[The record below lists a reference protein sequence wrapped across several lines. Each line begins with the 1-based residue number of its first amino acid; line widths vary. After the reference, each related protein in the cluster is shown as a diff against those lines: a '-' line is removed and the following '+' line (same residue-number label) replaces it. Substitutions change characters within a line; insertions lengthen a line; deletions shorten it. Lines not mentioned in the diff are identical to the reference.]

1 MQNNSFRYD
10 INGLRAY
17 AVILVVLFHFGITG
31 FAAGFIGVDIFFV
44 ISGFLMTSIVIKNL
58 EKENFSLLNFYLARG
73 IRIVPALFVVSTILL
88 ILGWFLLLTV
98 DYKALAKH
106 TLSSINFFSNI
117 VYWRES
123 GYFDTDSH
131 NKALLHTWSLSVEWQ
146 FYLVFPIIVA
156 LLYKIKKSRNFLLT
170 FFILGIIIS
179 LILSIIITAKSAS
192 AGFFLLPTRA
202 WEMLAGGLIFFIPKE
217 KVPYKKPLEFIGF
230 FLIAISCYIF
240 STNTLWP
247 GYNAILPVLGAFLI
261 LLAHQQDSIFTK
273 GSVFQ
278 WLGNN
283 SYSIYLWHWPIVFFL
298 HYFYKNDDYI
308 FITVGII
315 LSIILGWLSYT
326 YIENPTRK
334 KLSKLSTVKAYFLW
348 FLSISILSLILTI
361 IFKFDGIK
369 NRFSNE
375 INNISNTINDFNPR
389 RDECLGKQD
398 DSQLKKCT
406 YGSGPLSLIVVGD
419 SHASAMLN
427 GVVNALPNN
436 TSLISFTISGC
447 PTVKNLKN
455 INMPEYSCG
464 ERVKDIINDIKT
476 SYSTDIPVLVI
487 NRANAIFQGEPE
499 NDKSNQP
506 IRYINTPSLVFDE
519 KYYAQMRNAYVD
531 TLKDLSASH
540 KVYITR
546 PTPEAKKEIPNLAA
560 KIFKYHL
567 PTQDLTI
574 TWNEY
579 YERSKQAWKAQ
590 DMAAQSSKNIQI
602 IDLSKEFCDKEKCY
616 FTQNNLPLFHDDD
629 HMSWTASLKLTPIF
643 KKEIF
648 DKK

>member
-1 MQNNSFRYD
+1 MHNKNFRYD
-10 INGLRAY
+10 INGLRTY

-31 FAAGFIGVDIFFV
+31 FSAGFIGVDIFFV
-44 ISGFLMTSIVIKNL
+44 ISGFLMTSIVIKSL
-58 EKENFSLLNFYLARG
+58 EKGNFSLLNFYLARG
-73 IRIVPALFVVSTILL
+73 IRIVPALFVVSTIVL
-88 ILGWFLLLTV
+88 ILGWFFLLPT

-146 FYLVFPIIVA
+146 FYLVFPIIVT
-156 LLYKIKKSRNFLLT
+156 LLYKIKKSRNFLFT
-170 FFILGIIIS
+170 FFILGTIIS
-179 LILSIIITAKSAS
+179 FILSIIITTKNPS

-240 STNTLWP
+240 STDTLWP
-247 GYNAILPVLGAFLI
+247 SYNATLPVLGAFLI
-261 LLAHQQDSIFTK
+261 LLAHQQNSFFTK

-298 HYFYKNDDYI
+298 NYFYKNDDYI
-308 FITVGII
+308 FIISGII
-315 LSIILGWLSYT
+315 LSIVLGWLSYT

-334 KLSKLSTVKAYFLW
+334 KLSNLSTIKAYFLW
-348 FLSISILSLILTI
+348 FSSITILSLISII
-361 IFKFDGIK
+361 IFKFDGFK
-369 NRFSNE
+369 NRISNE
-375 INNISNTINDFNPR
+375 INNISNFINDINPR
-389 RDECLGKQD
+389 RDECLGTQD

-406 YGSGPLSLIVVGD
+406 YGDGPLSLIVVGD

-427 GVVNALPNN
+427 GVISALPNN

-447 PTVKNLKN
+447 PTVKNLKKT
-455 INMPEYSCG
+455 NMPEYSCG

-476 SYSTDIPVLVI
+476 NYSTDIPILVI

-519 KYYAQMRNAYVD
+519 EYYAQMRNAYVD
-531 TLKDLSASH
+531 TLKDLSTSH

-546 PTPEAKKEIPNLAA
+546 PTPEAKKEIPNLTA

-567 PTQDLTI
+567 PTKDLTI
-574 TWNEY
+574 TWDEY

-590 DMAAQSSKNIQI
+590 DLAAQSNKNIQI
-602 IDLSKEFCDKEKCY
+602 IDLSKEFCDKNKCY
-616 FTQNNLPLFHDDD
+616 FTQNNLPLFYDDD
-629 HMSWTASLKLTPIF
+629 HMSWTASLKLAPIF

-648 DKK
+648 DK

>member
-1 MQNNSFRYD
+1 MHNKNFRYD

-17 AVILVVLFHFGITG
+17 AVILVVLFHFGIIG

-44 ISGFLMTSIVIKNL
+44 ISGFLMTSIVIKSL
-58 EKENFSLLNFYLARG
+58 DKGNFSLLKFYLARG
-73 IRIVPALFVVSTILL
+73 IRIVPALFVVSTIVL
-88 ILGWFLLLTV
+88 ILGWFLVLPT

-170 FFILGIIIS
+170 FFILGTIIS
-179 LILSIIITAKSAS
+179 LILSIIITAKNPS

-240 STNTLWP
+240 STDTLWP
-247 GYNAILPVLGAFLI
+247 SYNAILPVLGAFLI
-261 LLAHQQDSIFTK
+261 LLAHQQNSIFTK

-308 FITVGII
+308 FITAGII

-334 KLSKLSTVKAYFLW
+334 KLSNLSIVKAYFLW
-348 FLSISILSLILTI
+348 FLSISILSLISI
-361 IFKFDGIK
+361 MIFKFDGVK

-375 INNISNTINDFNPR
+375 INNISNTINDINPR

-406 YGSGPLSLIVVGD
+406 YGDGPLSLIVVGD

-427 GVVNALPNN
+427 GVINALPNN
-436 TSLISFTISGC
+436 TSLISFTIGGC
-447 PTVKNLKN
+447 PTVKNLKKT
-455 INMPEYSCG
+455 NMPEYSCG

-476 SYSTDIPVLVI
+476 NYSTDIPILVI

-519 KYYAQMRNAYVD
+519 EYYAQMRNAYVD

-546 PTPEAKKEIPNLAA
+546 PTPEAKKEISNLAA

-590 DMAAQSSKNIQI
+590 DMAAQSTKNIQI
-602 IDLSKEFCDKEKCY
+602 IDLSREFCDNETCY
-616 FTQNNLPLFHDDD
+616 FTQNNLPLFYDDD
-629 HMSWTASLKLTPIF
+629 HMSWTASLKLAPIF

-648 DKK
+648 DK

>member
-1 MQNNSFRYD
+1 MHNKNFRYD

-17 AVILVVLFHFGITG
+17 AVILVVLFHFGIIG

-44 ISGFLMTSIVIKNL
+44 ISGFLMTSIVIKSL
-58 EKENFSLLNFYLARG
+58 DKGNFSLLKFYLARG
-73 IRIVPALFVVSTILL
+73 IRIVPALFVVSTIVL
-88 ILGWFLLLTV
+88 ILGWFLVLPT

-170 FFILGIIIS
+170 FFILGTIIS
-179 LILSIIITAKSAS
+179 LILSIIITAKNPS

-217 KVPYKKPLEFIGF
+217 KFPYKKPLEFIGF

-240 STNTLWP
+240 STDTLWP
-247 GYNAILPVLGAFLI
+247 SYNAILPVLGAFLI
-261 LLAHQQDSIFTK
+261 LLAHQQNSIFTK

-308 FITVGII
+308 FITAGII

-334 KLSKLSTVKAYFLW
+334 KLSNLSIVKAYFLW
-348 FLSISILSLILTI
+348 FLSISILSLISI
-361 IFKFDGIK
+361 MIFKFDGVK

-375 INNISNTINDFNPR
+375 INNISNTINDINPR

-406 YGSGPLSLIVVGD
+406 YGDGPLSLIVVGD

-427 GVVNALPNN
+427 GVINALPNN
-436 TSLISFTISGC
+436 TSLISFTIGGC
-447 PTVKNLKN
+447 PTVKNLKKT
-455 INMPEYSCG
+455 NMPEYSCG
-464 ERVKDIINDIKT
+464 ERVKDIIYDIKT
-476 SYSTDIPVLVI
+476 NYSTDIPILVI

-519 KYYAQMRNAYVD
+519 EYYAQMRNAYVD

-546 PTPEAKKEIPNLAA
+546 PTPEAKKEISNLAA

-590 DMAAQSSKNIQI
+590 DMAAQSTKNIQI
-602 IDLSKEFCDKEKCY
+602 IDLSREFCDNETCY
-616 FTQNNLPLFHDDD
+616 FTQNNLPLFYDDD
-629 HMSWTASLKLTPIF
+629 HMSWTASLKLAPIF

-648 DKK
+648 DK

>member
-1 MQNNSFRYD
+1 MHNKNFRYD

-17 AVILVVLFHFGITG
+17 AVILVVLFHFGIIG

-44 ISGFLMTSIVIKNL
+44 ISGFLMTSIVIKSL
-58 EKENFSLLNFYLARG
+58 DKGNFSLLKFYLARG
-73 IRIVPALFVVSTILL
+73 IRIVPALFVVSTIVL
-88 ILGWFLLLTV
+88 ILGWFLVLPT

-170 FFILGIIIS
+170 FFILGTIIS
-179 LILSIIITAKSAS
+179 LILSIIITAKNPS

-240 STNTLWP
+240 STDTLWP
-247 GYNAILPVLGAFLI
+247 SYNAILPVLGAFLI
-261 LLAHQQDSIFTK
+261 LLAHQQNSIFTK

-308 FITVGII
+308 FITAGII

-334 KLSKLSTVKAYFLW
+334 KLSNLSIVKAYFLW
-348 FLSISILSLILTI
+348 FLSISILSLISI
-361 IFKFDGIK
+361 MIFKFDGVK

-375 INNISNTINDFNPR
+375 INNISNTINDINPR
-389 RDECLGKQD
+389 RDECIGKQD

-406 YGSGPLSLIVVGD
+406 YGDGPLSLIVVGD

-427 GVVNALPNN
+427 GVINALPNN

-447 PTVKNLKN
+447 PTVKNLKKT
-455 INMPEYSCG
+455 NMPEYSCG

-476 SYSTDIPVLVI
+476 NYSTDIPILVI

-519 KYYAQMRNAYVD
+519 EYYAQMRNAYVD

-546 PTPEAKKEIPNLAA
+546 PTPEAKKEISNLAA

-590 DMAAQSSKNIQI
+590 DMAAQSTKNIQI
-602 IDLSKEFCDKEKCY
+602 IDLSREFCDNETCY
-616 FTQNNLPLFHDDD
+616 FTQNNLPLFYDDD
-629 HMSWTASLKLTPIF
+629 HMSWTASLKLAPIF

-648 DKK
+648 DK

>member
-1 MQNNSFRYD
+1 MHNKNFRYD

-17 AVILVVLFHFGITG
+17 AVILVVLFHFGIIG

-44 ISGFLMTSIVIKNL
+44 ISGFLMTSIVIKSL
-58 EKENFSLLNFYLARG
+58 DKGNFSLLKFYLARG
-73 IRIVPALFVVSTILL
+73 IRIVPALFVVSTIVL
-88 ILGWFLLLTV
+88 ILGWFLVLPT

-170 FFILGIIIS
+170 FFILGTIIS
-179 LILSIIITAKSAS
+179 LILSIIITAKSPS

-240 STNTLWP
+240 STDTLWP
-247 GYNAILPVLGAFLI
+247 SYNAILPVLGAFLI
-261 LLAHQQDSIFTK
+261 LLAHQQNSIFTK

-308 FITVGII
+308 FITAGII

-334 KLSKLSTVKAYFLW
+334 KLSNLSIVKAYFLW
-348 FLSISILSLILTI
+348 FLSISILSLISI
-361 IFKFDGIK
+361 MIFKFDGVK

-375 INNISNTINDFNPR
+375 INNISNTINDINPR

-406 YGSGPLSLIVVGD
+406 YGDGPLSLIVVGD

-427 GVVNALPNN
+427 GVINALPNN

-447 PTVKNLKN
+447 PTVKNLKKT
-455 INMPEYSCG
+455 NMPEYSCG

-476 SYSTDIPVLVI
+476 NYSTDIPILVI

-519 KYYAQMRNAYVD
+519 EYYAQMRNAYVD

-546 PTPEAKKEIPNLAA
+546 PTPEAKKEISNLAA

-590 DMAAQSSKNIQI
+590 DMAAQSTKNIQI
-602 IDLSKEFCDKEKCY
+602 IDLSREFCDNETCY
-616 FTQNNLPLFHDDD
+616 FTQNNLPLFYDDD
-629 HMSWTASLKLTPIF
+629 HMSWTASLKLAPIF

-648 DKK
+648 DK

>member
-1 MQNNSFRYD
+1 MHNKNFRYD

-44 ISGFLMTSIVIKNL
+44 ISGFLMTSIVIKSL
-58 EKENFSLLNFYLARG
+58 DKGNFSLLNFYLARG
-73 IRIVPALFVVSTILL
+73 IRIVPALFLVSTIVL
-88 ILGWFLLLTV
+88 ILGWFLVLPT

-170 FFILGIIIS
+170 FFILGTIIS
-179 LILSIIITAKSAS
+179 FILSIIITAKNPS

-202 WEMLAGGLIFFIPKE
+202 WEMLVGGLIFFIPKE

-240 STNTLWP
+240 STDTLWP
-247 GYNAILPVLGAFLI
+247 SYNAVLPVLGAFLI
-261 LLAHQQDSIFTK
+261 LLAHQQNSIFTK

-308 FITVGII
+308 FITAGII
-315 LSIILGWLSYT
+315 LSMILGWLSYT

-334 KLSKLSTVKAYFLW
+334 KLSNLSTVKAYFLW
-348 FLSISILSLILTI
+348 FLSISILSLISI
-361 IFKFDGIK
+361 MIFKFDGVK

-375 INNISNTINDFNPR
+375 INNISNFINDINPR

-406 YGSGPLSLIVVGD
+406 YGDGPLSLIVVGD

-427 GVVNALPNN
+427 GVINALPNN

-447 PTVKNLKN
+447 PTVKNLKKT
-455 INMPEYSCG
+455 NMPEYSCG

-476 SYSTDIPVLVI
+476 NYSTDIPILVI

-506 IRYINTPSLVFDE
+506 IRYINAPSLIFDE
-519 KYYAQMRNAYVD
+519 EYYAQMRNAYVD

-546 PTPEAKKEIPNLAA
+546 PTPEAKKEISNLAA

-590 DMAAQSSKNIQI
+590 DMAARSNGNIQI
-602 IDLSKEFCDKEKCY
+602 IDLSKEFCDKETCY
-616 FTQNNLPLFHDDD
+616 FTQNNLPLFYDDD
-629 HMSWTASLKLTPIF
+629 HMSWTASLKLAPIF

-648 DKK
+648 DK

>member
-1 MQNNSFRYD
+1 MHNKNFRYD

-17 AVILVVLFHFGITG
+17 AVILVVLFHFGIIG

-44 ISGFLMTSIVIKNL
+44 ISGFLMTSIVIKSL
-58 EKENFSLLNFYLARG
+58 DKGNFSLLKFYLARG
-73 IRIVPALFVVSTILL
+73 IRIVPALFVVSTIVL
-88 ILGWFLLLTV
+88 ILGWFLVLPT

-123 GYFDTDSH
+123 SYFDTDSH

-170 FFILGIIIS
+170 FFILGTIIS
-179 LILSIIITAKSAS
+179 LILSIIITAKNPS

-240 STNTLWP
+240 STDTLWP
-247 GYNAILPVLGAFLI
+247 SYNAILPVLGAFLI
-261 LLAHQQDSIFTK
+261 LLAHQQNSIFTK

-308 FITVGII
+308 FITAGII

-334 KLSKLSTVKAYFLW
+334 KLSNLSIVKAYFLW
-348 FLSISILSLILTI
+348 FLSISILSLISI
-361 IFKFDGIK
+361 MIFKFDGVK

-375 INNISNTINDFNPR
+375 INNISNTINDINPR

-406 YGSGPLSLIVVGD
+406 YGDGPLSLIVVGD

-427 GVVNALPNN
+427 GVINALPNN
-436 TSLISFTISGC
+436 TSLISFTIGGC
-447 PTVKNLKN
+447 PTVKNLKKT
-455 INMPEYSCG
+455 NMPEYSCG
-464 ERVKDIINDIKT
+464 ERVKDIIYDIKT
-476 SYSTDIPVLVI
+476 NYSTDIPILVI

-519 KYYAQMRNAYVD
+519 EYYAQMRNAYVD

-546 PTPEAKKEIPNLAA
+546 PTPEAKKEISNLAA

-590 DMAAQSSKNIQI
+590 DMAAQSAKNIQI
-602 IDLSKEFCDKEKCY
+602 IDLSREFCDNETCY
-616 FTQNNLPLFHDDD
+616 FTQNNLPLFYDDD
-629 HMSWTASLKLTPIF
+629 HMSWTASLKLAPIF

-648 DKK
+648 DK

>member
-1 MQNNSFRYD
+1 MHNKNFRYD

-17 AVILVVLFHFGITG
+17 AVILVVLFHFGIIG

-44 ISGFLMTSIVIKNL
+44 ISGFLMTSIVIKSL
-58 EKENFSLLNFYLARG
+58 DKGNFSLLKFYLARG
-73 IRIVPALFVVSTILL
+73 IRIVPALFVVSTIVL
-88 ILGWFLLLTV
+88 ILGWFLVLPT

-170 FFILGIIIS
+170 FFILGTIIS
-179 LILSIIITAKSAS
+179 LILSIIITAKNPS

-240 STNTLWP
+240 STDTLWP
-247 GYNAILPVLGAFLI
+247 SYNAILPVLGAFLI
-261 LLAHQQDSIFTK
+261 LLAHQQNSIFTK

-308 FITVGII
+308 FITAGII

-326 YIENPTRK
+326 YIENLTRK
-334 KLSKLSTVKAYFLW
+334 KLSNLSIVKAYFLW
-348 FLSISILSLILTI
+348 FLSISILSLISI
-361 IFKFDGIK
+361 MIFKFDGVK

-375 INNISNTINDFNPR
+375 INNISNTINDINPR

-406 YGSGPLSLIVVGD
+406 YGDGPLSLIVVGD

-427 GVVNALPNN
+427 GVINALPNN

-447 PTVKNLKN
+447 PTVKNLKKT
-455 INMPEYSCG
+455 NMPEYSCG

-476 SYSTDIPVLVI
+476 NYSTDIPILVI

-519 KYYAQMRNAYVD
+519 EYYAQMRNAYVD

-546 PTPEAKKEIPNLAA
+546 PTPEAKKEISNLAA

-590 DMAAQSSKNIQI
+590 DMAAQSTKNIQI
-602 IDLSKEFCDKEKCY
+602 IDLSREFCDNETCY
-616 FTQNNLPLFHDDD
+616 FTQNNLPLFYDDD
-629 HMSWTASLKLTPIF
+629 HMSWTASLKLAPIF

-648 DKK
+648 DK

>member
-1 MQNNSFRYD
+1 MHNKNFRYD

-17 AVILVVLFHFGITG
+17 AVILVVLFHFGIIG

-44 ISGFLMTSIVIKNL
+44 ISGFLMTSIVIKSL
-58 EKENFSLLNFYLARG
+58 DKGNFSLLKFYLARG
-73 IRIVPALFVVSTILL
+73 IRIVPALFVVSTIVL
-88 ILGWFLLLTV
+88 ILGWFLVLPT

-170 FFILGIIIS
+170 FFILGTIIS
-179 LILSIIITAKSAS
+179 LILSIIITAKNPS

-240 STNTLWP
+240 STDTLWP
-247 GYNAILPVLGAFLI
+247 SYNAILPVLGAFLI
-261 LLAHQQDSIFTK
+261 LLAHQQNSIFTK

-308 FITVGII
+308 FITAGII

-334 KLSKLSTVKAYFLW
+334 KLSNLSIVKAYFLW
-348 FLSISILSLILTI
+348 FLSISILSLISI
-361 IFKFDGIK
+361 MIFKFDGIK

-447 PTVKNLKN
+447 PTVKNLKKT
-455 INMPEYSCG
+455 NMPEYSCG

-476 SYSTDIPVLVI
+476 NYSTDIPILVI

-519 KYYAQMRNAYVD
+519 EYYAQMRNAYVD

-546 PTPEAKKEIPNLAA
+546 PTPEAKKEISNLAA

-590 DMAAQSSKNIQI
+590 DMAAQSTKNIQI
-602 IDLSKEFCDKEKCY
+602 IDLSREFCDNETCY
-616 FTQNNLPLFHDDD
+616 FTQNNLPLFYDDD
-629 HMSWTASLKLTPIF
+629 HMSWTASLKLAPIF

>member
-1 MQNNSFRYD
+1 MHNKNFRYD

-17 AVILVVLFHFGITG
+17 AVILVVLFHFGIIG

-44 ISGFLMTSIVIKNL
+44 ISGFLMTSIVIKSL
-58 EKENFSLLNFYLARG
+58 DKGNFSLLKFYLARG
-73 IRIVPALFVVSTILL
+73 IRIVPALFVVSTIVL
-88 ILGWFLLLTV
+88 ILGWFLVLPT

-170 FFILGIIIS
+170 FFILGTIIS
-179 LILSIIITAKSAS
+179 LILSIIITAKNPS

-240 STNTLWP
+240 STDTLWP
-247 GYNAILPVLGAFLI
+247 SYNAILPVLGAFLI
-261 LLAHQQDSIFTK
+261 LLAHQQNSIFTK

-308 FITVGII
+308 FITAGII

-334 KLSKLSTVKAYFLW
+334 KLSNLSIVKAYFLW
-348 FLSISILSLILTI
+348 FLSISILSLISI
-361 IFKFDGIK
+361 MIFKFDGVK

-375 INNISNTINDFNPR
+375 INNISNTINDINPR

-406 YGSGPLSLIVVGD
+406 YGDGPLSLIVVGD

-427 GVVNALPNN
+427 GVINALPNN

-447 PTVKNLKN
+447 PTVKNLKMT
-455 INMPEYSCG
+455 NMPEYSCG

-476 SYSTDIPVLVI
+476 NYSTDIPILVI

-519 KYYAQMRNAYVD
+519 EYYAQMRNAYVD

-546 PTPEAKKEIPNLAA
+546 PTPEAKKEISNLAA

-590 DMAAQSSKNIQI
+590 DMAAQSTKNIQI
-602 IDLSKEFCDKEKCY
+602 IDLSREFCDNETCY
-616 FTQNNLPLFHDDD
+616 FTQNNLPLFYDDD
-629 HMSWTASLKLTPIF
+629 HMSWTASLKLAPIF

-648 DKK
+648 DK

>member
-1 MQNNSFRYD
+1 MHNKNFRYD
-10 INGLRAY
+10 INGLRTY

-31 FAAGFIGVDIFFV
+31 FSAGFIGVDIFFV
-44 ISGFLMTSIVIKNL
+44 ISGFLMTSIVIKSL
-58 EKENFSLLNFYLARG
+58 DKGNFSLLKFYLARG
-73 IRIVPALFVVSTILL
+73 IRIVPALFVVSTIVL
-88 ILGWFLLLTV
+88 ILGWFLVLPT

-170 FFILGIIIS
+170 FFILGTIIS
-179 LILSIIITAKSAS
+179 LILSIIITSKNPS

-240 STNTLWP
+240 STDTLWP
-247 GYNAILPVLGAFLI
+247 SYNAILPVLGAFLI
-261 LLAHQQDSIFTK
+261 LLAHQQNSIFTK

-308 FITVGII
+308 FITAGII

-334 KLSKLSTVKAYFLW
+334 KLSNLSIVKAYSLW
-348 FLSISILSLILTI
+348 FLSISILSLISI
-361 IFKFDGIK
+361 MIFKFDGVK

-375 INNISNTINDFNPR
+375 INNISNTINDINPR

-406 YGSGPLSLIVVGD
+406 YGDGPLSLIVVGD

-427 GVVNALPNN
+427 GVINALPNN

-447 PTVKNLKN
+447 PTVKNLKKT
-455 INMPEYSCG
+455 NMPEYSCG

-476 SYSTDIPVLVI
+476 NYSTDIPILVI

-519 KYYAQMRNAYVD
+519 EYYAQMRNAYVD

-546 PTPEAKKEIPNLAA
+546 PTPEAKKEISNLAA

-590 DMAAQSSKNIQI
+590 DMAAQSTKNIQI
-602 IDLSKEFCDKEKCY
+602 IDLSREFCDNETCY
-616 FTQNNLPLFHDDD
+616 FTQNNLPLFYDDD
-629 HMSWTASLKLTPIF
+629 HMSWTASLKLAPIF

-648 DKK
+648 NK

>member
-1 MQNNSFRYD
+1 MHNKNFRYD

-17 AVILVVLFHFGITG
+17 AVILVVLFHFGIIG

-44 ISGFLMTSIVIKNL
+44 ISGFLMTSIVIKSL
-58 EKENFSLLNFYLARG
+58 DKGNFSLLKFYLARG
-73 IRIVPALFVVSTILL
+73 IRIVPALFVVSTIVL
-88 ILGWFLLLTV
+88 ILGWFLVLPT

-170 FFILGIIIS
+170 FFILGTIIS
-179 LILSIIITAKSAS
+179 LILSIIITAKNPS

-240 STNTLWP
+240 STDTLWP
-247 GYNAILPVLGAFLI
+247 SYNAILPVLGAFLI
-261 LLAHQQDSIFTK
+261 LLAHQQNSIFTK

-308 FITVGII
+308 FITAGII

-334 KLSKLSTVKAYFLW
+334 KLSNLSIVKAYFLW
-348 FLSISILSLILTI
+348 FLSISILSLISI
-361 IFKFDGIK
+361 MIFKFDGVK

-406 YGSGPLSLIVVGD
+406 YGDGPLSLIVVGD

-427 GVVNALPNN
+427 GVINALPNN

-447 PTVKNLKN
+447 PTVKNLKKT
-455 INMPEYSCG
+455 NMPEYSCG

-476 SYSTDIPVLVI
+476 NYSTDIPILVI

-519 KYYAQMRNAYVD
+519 EYYAQMRNAYVD

-546 PTPEAKKEIPNLAA
+546 PTPEAKKEISNLAA

-590 DMAAQSSKNIQI
+590 DMAAQSTKNIQI
-602 IDLSKEFCDKEKCY
+602 IDLSREFCDNETCY
-616 FTQNNLPLFHDDD
+616 FTQNNLPLFYDDD
-629 HMSWTASLKLTPIF
+629 HMSWTASLKLAPIF

>member
-1 MQNNSFRYD
+1 MHNKNFRYD

-17 AVILVVLFHFGITG
+17 AVILVVLFQFGITG
-31 FAAGFIGVDIFFV
+31 FATGFIGVDIFFV
-44 ISGFLMTSIVIKNL
+44 ISGFLMTSIVIKGL
-58 EKENFSLLNFYLARG
+58 EKGNFSLLNFYLARG
-73 IRIVPALFVVSTILL
+73 IRIVPALFVVSTIVI
-88 ILGWFLLLTV
+88 ILGWFLVLPT

-106 TLSSINFFSNI
+106 TFSSINFFSNI

-170 FFILGIIIS
+170 FFILGVIIS
-179 LILSIIITAKSAS
+179 LILSIIITAKSPS

-247 GYNAILPVLGAFLI
+247 SYNAILPVLGAFLI

-308 FITVGII
+308 FITAGII

-334 KLSKLSTVKAYFLW
+334 KLSNLSIVKAYFLW
-348 FLSISILSLILTI
+348 FLSISILSLISI
-361 IFKFDGIK
+361 MIFKFDGVK

-375 INNISNTINDFNPR
+375 INNISNTINDINPR

-406 YGSGPLSLIVVGD
+406 YGDGPLSLIVVGD

-427 GVVNALPNN
+427 GVINALPNN

-447 PTVKNLKN
+447 PTVKNLKKT
-455 INMPEYSCG
+455 NMPEYSCG

-476 SYSTDIPVLVI
+476 NYSTDIPILVI

-519 KYYAQMRNAYVD
+519 EYYAQMRNAYVD

-546 PTPEAKKEIPNLAA
+546 PTPEAKKEISNLAA
-560 KIFKYHL
+560 KIFKFHL

-590 DMAAQSSKNIQI
+590 DMAAQSTKNIQI
-602 IDLSKEFCDKEKCY
+602 IDLSREFCDNETCY
-616 FTQNNLPLFHDDD
+616 FTQNNLPLFYDDD
-629 HMSWTASLKLTPIF
+629 HMSWTASLKLAPIF

-648 DKK
+648 DK

>member
-1 MQNNSFRYD
+1 MHNKNFRYD

-17 AVILVVLFHFGITG
+17 AVILVVLFHFGIIG

-44 ISGFLMTSIVIKNL
+44 ISGFLMTSIVIKSL
-58 EKENFSLLNFYLARG
+58 DKGNFSLLKFYLARG
-73 IRIVPALFVVSTILL
+73 IRIVPALFVVSTIVL
-88 ILGWFLLLTV
+88 ILGWFLVLPT

-156 LLYKIKKSRNFLLT
+156 LLYKIKKSRNFLLI
-170 FFILGIIIS
+170 FFILGTIIS
-179 LILSIIITAKSAS
+179 LILSIIITAKNPS

-240 STNTLWP
+240 STDTLWP
-247 GYNAILPVLGAFLI
+247 SYNAILPVLGAFLI
-261 LLAHQQDSIFTK
+261 LLAHQQNSIFTK

-308 FITVGII
+308 FITAGII

-334 KLSKLSTVKAYFLW
+334 KLSNLSIVKAYFLW
-348 FLSISILSLILTI
+348 FLSISILSLISI
-361 IFKFDGIK
+361 MIFKFDGVK

-375 INNISNTINDFNPR
+375 INNISNTINDINPR

-406 YGSGPLSLIVVGD
+406 YGDGPLSLIVVGD

-427 GVVNALPNN
+427 GVINALPNN

-447 PTVKNLKN
+447 PTVKNLKKT
-455 INMPEYSCG
+455 NMPEYSCG

-476 SYSTDIPVLVI
+476 NYSTDIPILVI

-519 KYYAQMRNAYVD
+519 EYYAQMRNAYVD

-546 PTPEAKKEIPNLAA
+546 PTPEAKKEISNLAA

-590 DMAAQSSKNIQI
+590 DMAAQSTKNIQI
-602 IDLSKEFCDKEKCY
+602 IDLSREFCDNETCY
-616 FTQNNLPLFHDDD
+616 FTQNNLPLFYDDD
-629 HMSWTASLKLTPIF
+629 HMSWTASLKLAPIF

-648 DKK
+648 DK

>member
-1 MQNNSFRYD
+1 MHNKNFRYD

-17 AVILVVLFHFGITG
+17 AVILVVLFHFGIIG

-44 ISGFLMTSIVIKNL
+44 ISGFLMTSIVIKSL
-58 EKENFSLLNFYLARG
+58 DKGNFSLLKFYLARG
-73 IRIVPALFVVSTILL
+73 IRIVPALFVVSTIVL
-88 ILGWFLLLTV
+88 ILGWFLVLPT

-170 FFILGIIIS
+170 FFILGTIIS
-179 LILSIIITAKSAS
+179 LILSIIITAKNPS

-240 STNTLWP
+240 STDTLWP
-247 GYNAILPVLGAFLI
+247 SYNAILPVLGAFLI
-261 LLAHQQDSIFTK
+261 LLAHQQNSIFTK

-308 FITVGII
+308 FITAGII

-334 KLSKLSTVKAYFLW
+334 KLSNLSIVKAYFLW
-348 FLSISILSLILTI
+348 FLSISILSLISI
-361 IFKFDGIK
+361 MIFKFDGVK

-375 INNISNTINDFNPR
+375 INNISNTINDINPR

-406 YGSGPLSLIVVGD
+406 YGDGPLSLIVVGD

-427 GVVNALPNN
+427 GVINALPNN

-447 PTVKNLKN
+447 PTVKNLKKT
-455 INMPEYSCG
+455 NMPEYSCG

-476 SYSTDIPVLVI
+476 NYSTDIPILVI

-519 KYYAQMRNAYVD
+519 EYYAQMRNAYVD

-590 DMAAQSSKNIQI
+590 DMAAQSTKNIQI
-602 IDLSKEFCDKEKCY
+602 IDLSREFCDNETCY
-616 FTQNNLPLFHDDD
+616 FTQNNLPLFYDDD
-629 HMSWTASLKLTPIF
+629 HMSWTASLKLAPIF

-648 DKK
+648 DK

>member
-1 MQNNSFRYD
+1 MQFRYD
-10 INGLRAY
+10 INGLRAI
-17 AVILVVLFHFGITG
+17 AVLAVVIFHFNPQALPGG
-31 FAAGFIGVDIFFV
+31 FAGVDVFFV
-44 ISGFLMTSIVIKNL
+44 ISGFLMTSIIFNGV
-58 EKENFSLLNFYLARG
+58 EKKTFSLFKFYNARANRIIPVLAAMSAVLLVFGWFYLIPSDYRDLG
-73 IRIVPALFVVSTILL
+73 RQVEKSSLFISNLL
-88 ILGWFLLLTV
+88 F
-98 DYKALAKH
+98 AKGG
-106 TLSSINFFSNI
+106 
-117 VYWRES
+117 
-123 GYFDTDSH
+123 GYFDTAEH
-131 NKALLHTWSLSVEWQ
+131 TKWLLHTWSLSVEWQ

-170 FFILGIIIS
+170 FFILGTIIS
-179 LILSIIITAKSAS
+179 LILSIIITAKNPS

-240 STNTLWP
+240 STDTLWP
-247 GYNAILPVLGAFLI
+247 SYNAILPVLGAFLI
-261 LLAHQQDSIFTK
+261 LLAHQQNSIFTK

-308 FITVGII
+308 FITAGII

-334 KLSKLSTVKAYFLW
+334 KLSNLSIVKAYFLW
-348 FLSISILSLILTI
+348 FLSISILSLISI
-361 IFKFDGIK
+361 MIFKFDGVK

-375 INNISNTINDFNPR
+375 INNISNTINDINPR

-406 YGSGPLSLIVVGD
+406 YGDGPLSLIVVGD

-427 GVVNALPNN
+427 GVINALPNN

-447 PTVKNLKN
+447 PTVKNLKKT
-455 INMPEYSCG
+455 NMPEYSCG

-476 SYSTDIPVLVI
+476 NYSTDIPILVI

-519 KYYAQMRNAYVD
+519 EYYAQMRNAYVD

-546 PTPEAKKEIPNLAA
+546 PTPEAKKEISNLAA

-590 DMAAQSSKNIQI
+590 DMAAQSTKNIQI
-602 IDLSKEFCDKEKCY
+602 IDLSREFCDNETCY
-616 FTQNNLPLFHDDD
+616 FTQNNLPLFYDDD
-629 HMSWTASLKLTPIF
+629 HMSWTASLKLAPIF

-648 DKK
+648 DK

>member
-1 MQNNSFRYD
+1 MHNKNFRYD

-17 AVILVVLFHFGITG
+17 AVILVVLFHFGIIG

-44 ISGFLMTSIVIKNL
+44 ISGFLMTSIVIKSL
-58 EKENFSLLNFYLARG
+58 DKGNFSLLKFYLARG
-73 IRIVPALFVVSTILL
+73 IRIVPALFVVSTIVL
-88 ILGWFLLLTV
+88 ILGWFLVLPT

-170 FFILGIIIS
+170 FFILGTIIS
-179 LILSIIITAKSAS
+179 LILSIIITAKNPS

-240 STNTLWP
+240 STDTLWP
-247 GYNAILPVLGAFLI
+247 SYNAILPVLGAFLI
-261 LLAHQQDSIFTK
+261 LLTHQQNSIFTK

-308 FITVGII
+308 FITAGII

-334 KLSKLSTVKAYFLW
+334 KLSNLSIVKAYFLW
-348 FLSISILSLILTI
+348 FLSISILSLISI
-361 IFKFDGIK
+361 MIFKFDGVK

-375 INNISNTINDFNPR
+375 INNISNTINDINPR

-406 YGSGPLSLIVVGD
+406 YGDGPLSLIVVGD

-427 GVVNALPNN
+427 GVINALPNN

-447 PTVKNLKN
+447 PTVKNLKKT
-455 INMPEYSCG
+455 NMPEYSCG

-476 SYSTDIPVLVI
+476 NYSTDIPILVI

-519 KYYAQMRNAYVD
+519 EYYAQMRNAYVD

-546 PTPEAKKEIPNLAA
+546 PTPEAKKEISNLAA

-590 DMAAQSSKNIQI
+590 DMAAQSTKNIQI
-602 IDLSKEFCDKEKCY
+602 IDLSREFCDNETCY
-616 FTQNNLPLFHDDD
+616 FNVVPLIRPLN
-629 HMSWTASLKLTPIF
+629 SVL
-643 KKEIF
+643 
-648 DKK
+648 

>member
-1 MQNNSFRYD
+1 MHNKNFRYD

-17 AVILVVLFHFGITG
+17 AVILVVLFHFGIIG

-44 ISGFLMTSIVIKNL
+44 ISGFLMTSIVIKSL
-58 EKENFSLLNFYLARG
+58 DKGNFSLLKFYLARG
-73 IRIVPALFVVSTILL
+73 IRIVPALFVVSTIVL
-88 ILGWFLLLTV
+88 ILGWFLVLPT

-170 FFILGIIIS
+170 FFILGTIIS
-179 LILSIIITAKSAS
+179 LILSIIITAKNPS

-240 STNTLWP
+240 STDTLWP
-247 GYNAILPVLGAFLI
+247 SYNAILPVLGAFLI
-261 LLAHQQDSIFTK
+261 LLAHQQNSIFTK

-308 FITVGII
+308 FITAGII

-334 KLSKLSTVKAYFLW
+334 KLSNLSIVKAYFLW
-348 FLSISILSLILTI
+348 FLSISILSLISI
-361 IFKFDGIK
+361 MIFKFDGVK

-375 INNISNTINDFNPR
+375 INNISNTVNDLNPR

-406 YGSGPLSLIVVGD
+406 YGDGPLSLIVVGD

-427 GVVNALPNN
+427 GVINALPNN

-447 PTVKNLKN
+447 PTVKNLKKT
-455 INMPEYSCG
+455 NMPEYSCG

-476 SYSTDIPVLVI
+476 NYSTDIPILVI

-519 KYYAQMRNAYVD
+519 EYYAQMRNAYVD

-546 PTPEAKKEIPNLAA
+546 PTPEAKKEISNLAA

-590 DMAAQSSKNIQI
+590 DMAAQSTKNIQI
-602 IDLSKEFCDKEKCY
+602 IDLSREFCDNETCY
-616 FTQNNLPLFHDDD
+616 FTQNNLPLFYDDD
-629 HMSWTASLKLTPIF
+629 HMSWTASLKLAPIF

-648 DKK
+648 DK

>member
-1 MQNNSFRYD
+1 MHNKNFRYD

-17 AVILVVLFHFGITG
+17 AVILVVLFHFGIIG

-44 ISGFLMTSIVIKNL
+44 ISGFLMTSIVIKSL
-58 EKENFSLLNFYLARG
+58 DKGNFSLLKFYLARG
-73 IRIVPALFVVSTILL
+73 IRIVPALFVVSTIVL
-88 ILGWFLLLTV
+88 ILGWFLVLPT

-123 GYFDTDSH
+123 SYFDTDSH

-170 FFILGIIIS
+170 FFILGTIIS
-179 LILSIIITAKSAS
+179 LILSIIITAKNPS

-240 STNTLWP
+240 STDTLWP
-247 GYNAILPVLGAFLI
+247 SYNAILPVLGAFLI
-261 LLAHQQDSIFTK
+261 LLAHQQNSIFTK

-308 FITVGII
+308 FITAGII

-334 KLSKLSTVKAYFLW
+334 KLSNLSIVKAYFLW
-348 FLSISILSLILTI
+348 FLSISILSLISI
-361 IFKFDGIK
+361 MIFKFDGVK

-375 INNISNTINDFNPR
+375 INNISNTINDINPR

-406 YGSGPLSLIVVGD
+406 YGDGPLSLIVVGD

-427 GVVNALPNN
+427 GVINALPNN

-447 PTVKNLKN
+447 PTVKNLKKT
-455 INMPEYSCG
+455 NMPEYSCG

-476 SYSTDIPVLVI
+476 NYSTDIPILVI

-519 KYYAQMRNAYVD
+519 EYYAQMRNAYVD

-546 PTPEAKKEIPNLAA
+546 PTPEAKKEISNLAA

-590 DMAAQSSKNIQI
+590 DMAAQSTKNIQI
-602 IDLSKEFCDKEKCY
+602 IDLSREFCDNETCY
-616 FTQNNLPLFHDDD
+616 FTQNNLPLFYDDD
-629 HMSWTASLKLTPIF
+629 HMSWTASLKLAPIF

-648 DKK
+648 DK

>member
-1 MQNNSFRYD
+1 MHNKNFRYD

-17 AVILVVLFHFGITG
+17 AVILVVLFHFGIIG

-240 STNTLWP
+240 STDTLWP
-247 GYNAILPVLGAFLI
+247 SYNAILPVLGAFLI
-261 LLAHQQDSIFTK
+261 LLAHQQNSIFTK

-308 FITVGII
+308 FI
-315 LSIILGWLSYT
+315 LC
-326 YIENPTRK
+326 TRQKNK
-334 KLSKLSTVKAYFLW
+334 KV
-348 FLSISILSLILTI
+348 
-361 IFKFDGIK
+361 
-369 NRFSNE
+369 
-375 INNISNTINDFNPR
+375 
-389 RDECLGKQD
+389 
-398 DSQLKKCT
+398 
-406 YGSGPLSLIVVGD
+406 
-419 SHASAMLN
+419 
-427 GVVNALPNN
+427 
-436 TSLISFTISGC
+436 
-447 PTVKNLKN
+447 
-455 INMPEYSCG
+455 
-464 ERVKDIINDIKT
+464 
-476 SYSTDIPVLVI
+476 
-487 NRANAIFQGEPE
+487 
-499 NDKSNQP
+499 
-506 IRYINTPSLVFDE
+506 
-519 KYYAQMRNAYVD
+519 
-531 TLKDLSASH
+531 
-540 KVYITR
+540 
-546 PTPEAKKEIPNLAA
+546 
-560 KIFKYHL
+560 
-567 PTQDLTI
+567 
-574 TWNEY
+574 
-579 YERSKQAWKAQ
+579 
-590 DMAAQSSKNIQI
+590 
-602 IDLSKEFCDKEKCY
+602 
-616 FTQNNLPLFHDDD
+616 
-629 HMSWTASLKLTPIF
+629 
-643 KKEIF
+643 
-648 DKK
+648 

>member
-1 MQNNSFRYD
+1 MHNKNFRYD

-17 AVILVVLFHFGITG
+17 AVILVVLFHFGIIG

-44 ISGFLMTSIVIKNL
+44 ISGFLMTSIVIKSL
-58 EKENFSLLNFYLARG
+58 DKGNFSLLKFYLARG
-73 IRIVPALFVVSTILL
+73 IRIVPALFVVSTIVL
-88 ILGWFLLLTV
+88 ILGWFLVLPT

-170 FFILGIIIS
+170 FFILGTIIS
-179 LILSIIITAKSAS
+179 LILSIIITAKNPS

-240 STNTLWP
+240 STDTLWP
-247 GYNAILPVLGAFLI
+247 SYNAILPVLGAFLI
-261 LLAHQQDSIFTK
+261 LLAHQQNSIFTK

-308 FITVGII
+308 FITAGIV

-334 KLSKLSTVKAYFLW
+334 KLSNLSIVKAYFLW
-348 FLSISILSLILTI
+348 FLSISILSLISI
-361 IFKFDGIK
+361 MIFKFDGVK

-375 INNISNTINDFNPR
+375 INNISNTINDINPR

-406 YGSGPLSLIVVGD
+406 YGDGPLSLIVVGD

-427 GVVNALPNN
+427 GVINALPNN

-447 PTVKNLKN
+447 PTVKNLKKT
-455 INMPEYSCG
+455 NMPEYSCG

-476 SYSTDIPVLVI
+476 NYSTDIPILVI

-519 KYYAQMRNAYVD
+519 EYYAQMRNAYVD

-546 PTPEAKKEIPNLAA
+546 PTPEAKKEISNLAA

-590 DMAAQSSKNIQI
+590 DMAAQSTKNIQI
-602 IDLSKEFCDKEKCY
+602 IDLSREFCDNETCY
-616 FTQNNLPLFHDDD
+616 FTQNNLPLFYDDD
-629 HMSWTASLKLTPIF
+629 HMSWTASLKLAPIF

-648 DKK
+648 DK

>member
-1 MQNNSFRYD
+1 MHNKNFRYD

-17 AVILVVLFHFGITG
+17 AVILVVLFHFGIIG

-44 ISGFLMTSIVIKNL
+44 ISGFLMTSIVIKSL
-58 EKENFSLLNFYLARG
+58 DKGNFSLLKFYLARG
-73 IRIVPALFVVSTILL
+73 IRIVPALFVVSTIVL
-88 ILGWFLLLTV
+88 ILGWFLVLPT

-170 FFILGIIIS
+170 FFILGTIIS
-179 LILSIIITAKSAS
+179 LILSIIITAKNPS

-240 STNTLWP
+240 STDTLWP
-247 GYNAILPVLGAFLI
+247 SYNAILPVLGAFLI
-261 LLAHQQDSIFTK
+261 LLAHQQNSIFTK

-308 FITVGII
+308 FITAGII

-334 KLSKLSTVKAYFLW
+334 KLSNLSIVKAYFLW
-348 FLSISILSLILTI
+348 FLSISILSLISI
-361 IFKFDGIK
+361 MIFKFDGVK

-375 INNISNTINDFNPR
+375 INNISNTINDINPR

-427 GVVNALPNN
+427 GVINALPNN

-447 PTVKNLKN
+447 PTVKNLKKT
-455 INMPEYSCG
+455 NMPEYSCG
-464 ERVKDIINDIKT
+464 ERVKDIIYDIKT
-476 SYSTDIPVLVI
+476 NYSTDIPILVI

-519 KYYAQMRNAYVD
+519 EYYAQMRNAYVD

-546 PTPEAKKEIPNLAA
+546 PTPEAKKEISNLAA

-590 DMAAQSSKNIQI
+590 DMAAQSTKNIQI
-602 IDLSKEFCDKEKCY
+602 IDLSREFCDNETCY
-616 FTQNNLPLFHDDD
+616 FTQNNLPLFYDDD
-629 HMSWTASLKLTPIF
+629 HMSWTASLKLAPIF

-648 DKK
+648 DK

>member
-1 MQNNSFRYD
+1 MHNKNFRYD

-17 AVILVVLFHFGITG
+17 AVILVVLFHFGIIG

-44 ISGFLMTSIVIKNL
+44 ISGFLMTSIVIKSL
-58 EKENFSLLNFYLARG
+58 DKGNFSLLKFYLARG
-73 IRIVPALFVVSTILL
+73 IRIVPALFVVSTIVL
-88 ILGWFLLLTV
+88 ILGWFLVLPT

-123 GYFDTDSH
+123 SYFDTDSH

-170 FFILGIIIS
+170 FFILGTIIS
-179 LILSIIITAKSAS
+179 LILSIIITAKNPS

-240 STNTLWP
+240 STDTLWP
-247 GYNAILPVLGAFLI
+247 SYNAILPVLGAFLI
-261 LLAHQQDSIFTK
+261 LLAHQQNSIFTK

-308 FITVGII
+308 FITAGII

-334 KLSKLSTVKAYFLW
+334 KLSNLSIVKAYFLW
-348 FLSISILSLILTI
+348 FLSISILSLISI
-361 IFKFDGIK
+361 MIFKFDGVK

-375 INNISNTINDFNPR
+375 INNISNTINDINPR

-406 YGSGPLSLIVVGD
+406 YGDGPLSLIVVGD

-427 GVVNALPNN
+427 GVINALPNN
-436 TSLISFTISGC
+436 TSLISFTIGGC
-447 PTVKNLKN
+447 PTVKNLKKT
-455 INMPEYSCG
+455 NMPEYSCG

-476 SYSTDIPVLVI
+476 NYSTDIPILVI

-519 KYYAQMRNAYVD
+519 EYYAQMRNAYVD

-546 PTPEAKKEIPNLAA
+546 PTPEAKKEISNLAA

-590 DMAAQSSKNIQI
+590 DMAAQSTKNIQI
-602 IDLSKEFCDKEKCY
+602 VDLSREFCDNETCY
-616 FTQNNLPLFHDDD
+616 FTQNNLPLFYDDD
-629 HMSWTASLKLTPIF
+629 HMSWTASLKLAPIF

-648 DKK
+648 DK

>member
-1 MQNNSFRYD
+1 MHNKNFRYD

-17 AVILVVLFHFGITG
+17 AVILVVLFHFGIIG

-44 ISGFLMTSIVIKNL
+44 ISGFLMTSIVIKSL
-58 EKENFSLLNFYLARG
+58 DKGNFSLLKFYLARG
-73 IRIVPALFVVSTILL
+73 IRIVPALFVVSTIVL
-88 ILGWFLLLTV
+88 ILGWFLVLPT

-170 FFILGIIIS
+170 FFILGTIIS
-179 LILSIIITAKSAS
+179 LILSIIITAKNPS

-240 STNTLWP
+240 STDTLWP
-247 GYNAILPVLGAFLI
+247 SYNAILPVLGAFLI
-261 LLAHQQDSIFTK
+261 LLAHQQNSIFTK

-308 FITVGII
+308 FITAGII

-334 KLSKLSTVKAYFLW
+334 KLSNLSIVKAYFLW
-348 FLSISILSLILTI
+348 FLSISILSLISI
-361 IFKFDGIK
+361 MIFKFDGVK

-375 INNISNTINDFNPR
+375 INNISNTINDINPR

-406 YGSGPLSLIVVGD
+406 YGDGPLSLIVVGD

-427 GVVNALPNN
+427 GVINALPNN

-447 PTVKNLKN
+447 PTVKNLKKT
-455 INMPEYSCG
+455 NMPEYSCG

-476 SYSTDIPVLVI
+476 NYSTDIPILVI

-519 KYYAQMRNAYVD
+519 EYYAQMRNAYVD

-546 PTPEAKKEIPNLAA
+546 PTPEAKKEISNLAA

-590 DMAAQSSKNIQI
+590 DMAAQSTKNIQI
-602 IDLSKEFCDKEKCY
+602 IDLSREFCDNETCY

>member
-1 MQNNSFRYD
+1 MHNKNFRYD

-17 AVILVVLFHFGITG
+17 AVILVVLFHFGIIG

-44 ISGFLMTSIVIKNL
+44 ISGFLMTSIVIKSL
-58 EKENFSLLNFYLARG
+58 DKGNFSLLKFYLARG
-73 IRIVPALFVVSTILL
+73 IRIVPALFVVSTIVL
-88 ILGWFLLLTV
+88 ILGWFLVLPT

-170 FFILGIIIS
+170 FFILGTIIS
-179 LILSIIITAKSAS
+179 LILSIIITAKNPS

-240 STNTLWP
+240 STDTLWP
-247 GYNAILPVLGAFLI
+247 SYNAILPVLGAFLI
-261 LLAHQQDSIFTK
+261 LLAHQQNSIFTK

-308 FITVGII
+308 FITAGII

-334 KLSKLSTVKAYFLW
+334 KLSNLSIVKAYFLW
-348 FLSISILSLILTI
+348 FLSISILSLISI
-361 IFKFDGIK
+361 MIFKFDGVK

-375 INNISNTINDFNPR
+375 INNISNTINDINPR

-406 YGSGPLSLIVVGD
+406 YGDGPLSLIVVGD

-427 GVVNALPNN
+427 GVINALPNN

-447 PTVKNLKN
+447 PTVKNLKKT
-455 INMPEYSCG
+455 NMPEYSCG

-476 SYSTDIPVLVI
+476 NYSTDIPILVI

-519 KYYAQMRNAYVD
+519 EYYAQMRNAYVD

-546 PTPEAKKEIPNLAA
+546 PTPEAKKEISNLAA

-590 DMAAQSSKNIQI
+590 DMAAQSTKNIQI
-602 IDLSKEFCDKEKCY
+602 IDLSREFCDNETCY
-616 FTQNNLPLFHDDD
+616 FTQNNLPLFYDDD
-629 HMSWTASLKLTPIF
+629 HMSWTASLKLAPIF

-648 DKK
+648 DK

>member
-1 MQNNSFRYD
+1 MHNKNFRYD

-17 AVILVVLFHFGITG
+17 AVILVVLFHFGIIG

-44 ISGFLMTSIVIKNL
+44 ISGFLMTSIVIKSL
-58 EKENFSLLNFYLARG
+58 DKGNFSLLKFYLARG
-73 IRIVPALFVVSTILL
+73 IRIVPALFVVSTIVL
-88 ILGWFLLLTV
+88 ILGWFLVLPT

-179 LILSIIITAKSAS
+179 LILSIIITAKNPS

-240 STNTLWP
+240 STDTLWP
-247 GYNAILPVLGAFLI
+247 SYNAILPVLGAFLI
-261 LLAHQQDSIFTK
+261 LLAHQQNSIFTK

-308 FITVGII
+308 FITAGII

-334 KLSKLSTVKAYFLW
+334 KLSNLSIVKAYFLW
-348 FLSISILSLILTI
+348 FLSISILSLISI
-361 IFKFDGIK
+361 MIFKFDGVK

-375 INNISNTINDFNPR
+375 INNISNTINDINPR

-406 YGSGPLSLIVVGD
+406 YGDGPLSLIVVGD

-427 GVVNALPNN
+427 GVINALPNN

-447 PTVKNLKN
+447 PTVKNLKKT
-455 INMPEYSCG
+455 NMPEYSCG

-476 SYSTDIPVLVI
+476 NYSTDIPILVI

-519 KYYAQMRNAYVD
+519 EYYAQMRNAYVD

-546 PTPEAKKEIPNLAA
+546 PTPEAKKEISNLAA

-590 DMAAQSSKNIQI
+590 DMAAQSTKNIQI
-602 IDLSKEFCDKEKCY
+602 IDLSREFCDNETCY
-616 FTQNNLPLFHDDD
+616 FTQNNLPLFYDDD
-629 HMSWTASLKLTPIF
+629 HMSWTASLKLAPIF

-648 DKK
+648 DK

>member
-1 MQNNSFRYD
+1 MNIFIFQ
-10 INGLRAY
+10 ILY
-17 AVILVVLFHFGITG
+17 A
-31 FAAGFIGVDIFFV
+31 
-44 ISGFLMTSIVIKNL
+44 
-58 EKENFSLLNFYLARG
+58 ARG
-73 IRIVPALFVVSTILL
+73 IRIVPALFVVSTIVL
-88 ILGWFLLLTV
+88 ILGWFLVLPT

-170 FFILGIIIS
+170 FFILGTIIS
-179 LILSIIITAKSAS
+179 LILSIIITAKNPS

-247 GYNAILPVLGAFLI
+247 SYNAILPVLGAFLI

-308 FITVGII
+308 FITAGII

-334 KLSKLSTVKAYFLW
+334 KLSNLSIVKAYFLW
-348 FLSISILSLILTI
+348 FLSISILSLISI
-361 IFKFDGIK
+361 MIFKFDGVK

-375 INNISNTINDFNPR
+375 INNISNTINDINPR

-406 YGSGPLSLIVVGD
+406 YGDGPLSLIVVGD

-447 PTVKNLKN
+447 PTVKNLKK

-476 SYSTDIPVLVI
+476 SYYTDIPILVI
-487 NRANAIFQGEPE
+487 NRANAIFQG
-499 NDKSNQP
+499 
-506 IRYINTPSLVFDE
+506 
-519 KYYAQMRNAYVD
+519 
-531 TLKDLSASH
+531 
-540 KVYITR
+540 
-546 PTPEAKKEIPNLAA
+546 
-560 KIFKYHL
+560 
-567 PTQDLTI
+567 
-574 TWNEY
+574 
-579 YERSKQAWKAQ
+579 
-590 DMAAQSSKNIQI
+590 
-602 IDLSKEFCDKEKCY
+602 
-616 FTQNNLPLFHDDD
+616 
-629 HMSWTASLKLTPIF
+629 
-643 KKEIF
+643 
-648 DKK
+648 

>member
-1 MQNNSFRYD
+1 MHNKNFRYD

-17 AVILVVLFHFGITG
+17 AVILVVLFHFGIIG

-44 ISGFLMTSIVIKNL
+44 ISGFLMTSIVIKSL
-58 EKENFSLLNFYLARG
+58 DKGNFSLLKFYLARG
-73 IRIVPALFVVSTILL
+73 IRIVPALFVVSTIVL
-88 ILGWFLLLTV
+88 ILGWFLVLPT

-170 FFILGIIIS
+170 FFILGTIIS
-179 LILSIIITAKSAS
+179 LILSIIITAKNPS

-240 STNTLWP
+240 STDTLWP
-247 GYNAILPVLGAFLI
+247 SYNAILPVLGAFLI
-261 LLAHQQDSIFTK
+261 LLAHQQNSIFTK

-308 FITVGII
+308 FITAGII

-334 KLSKLSTVKAYFLW
+334 KLSNLSIVKAYFLW
-348 FLSISILSLILTI
+348 FLSISILSLISI
-361 IFKFDGIK
+361 MIFKFDGVK

-375 INNISNTINDFNPR
+375 INNISNTINDINPR

-406 YGSGPLSLIVVGD
+406 YGDGPLSLIVVGD

-427 GVVNALPNN
+427 GVINALPNN

-447 PTVKNLKN
+447 PTVKNLKKT
-455 INMPEYSCG
+455 NMPEYSCG

-476 SYSTDIPVLVI
+476 NYSTDIPILVI

-519 KYYAQMRNAYVD
+519 EYYAQMRNAYVD

-546 PTPEAKKEIPNLAA
+546 PTPEAKKEISNLAA
-560 KIFKYHL
+560 IIFKYHL
-567 PTQDLTI
+567 PTQVLTI

-590 DMAAQSSKNIQI
+590 DMAAQSTKNIQI
-602 IDLSKEFCDKEKCY
+602 IDLSREFCDNETCY
-616 FTQNNLPLFHDDD
+616 FTQNNLPLFYDDD
-629 HMSWTASLKLTPIF
+629 HMSWTASLKLAPIF

-648 DKK
+648 DK

>member
-1 MQNNSFRYD
+1 MHNKNFRYD

-17 AVILVVLFHFGITG
+17 AVILVVLFHFGIIG

-44 ISGFLMTSIVIKNL
+44 ISGFLMTSIVIKSL
-58 EKENFSLLNFYLARG
+58 DKGNFSLLKFYLARG
-73 IRIVPALFVVSTILL
+73 IRIVPALFVVSTIVL
-88 ILGWFLLLTV
+88 ILGWFLVLPT

-170 FFILGIIIS
+170 FFILGTIIS
-179 LILSIIITAKSAS
+179 LILSIIITAKNPS

-240 STNTLWP
+240 STDTLWP
-247 GYNAILPVLGAFLI
+247 SYNAILPVLGAFLI
-261 LLAHQQDSIFTK
+261 LLAHQQNSIFTK

-308 FITVGII
+308 FITAGII

-334 KLSKLSTVKAYFLW
+334 KLSNLSIVKAYFLW
-348 FLSISILSLILTI
+348 FLSISILSLISI
-361 IFKFDGIK
+361 MIFKFDGVK

-375 INNISNTINDFNPR
+375 INNISNTINDINPR

-406 YGSGPLSLIVVGD
+406 YGDGPLSLIVVGD

-427 GVVNALPNN
+427 GVINALPNN

-447 PTVKNLKN
+447 PTVKNLKKT
-455 INMPEYSCG
+455 NMPEYSCG

-476 SYSTDIPVLVI
+476 NYSTDTPILVI

-519 KYYAQMRNAYVD
+519 EYYAQMRNAYVD

-546 PTPEAKKEIPNLAA
+546 PTPEAKKEISNLAA

-590 DMAAQSSKNIQI
+590 DMAAESTKNIQI
-602 IDLSKEFCDKEKCY
+602 IDLSREFCDNETCY
-616 FTQNNLPLFHDDD
+616 FTQNNLPLFYDDD
-629 HMSWTASLKLTPIF
+629 HMSWTASLKLAPIF

-648 DKK
+648 DK

>member
-1 MQNNSFRYD
+1 MHNKNFRYD

-44 ISGFLMTSIVIKNL
+44 ISGFLMTSIVIKSL
-58 EKENFSLLNFYLARG
+58 DKGNFSLLNFYLARG
-73 IRIVPALFVVSTILL
+73 IRIVPALFLVSTIVL
-88 ILGWFLLLTV
+88 ILGWFLVLPT

-170 FFILGIIIS
+170 FFILGTIIS
-179 LILSIIITAKSAS
+179 FILSIIITAKNPS

-240 STNTLWP
+240 STDTLWP
-247 GYNAILPVLGAFLI
+247 SYNAILPVLGAFLI
-261 LLAHQQDSIFTK
+261 LLAHQQNSIFTK

-308 FITVGII
+308 FITAGII

-334 KLSKLSTVKAYFLW
+334 KLSNLSTVKAYFLW
-348 FLSISILSLILTI
+348 FLSISVLSLISI
-361 IFKFDGIK
+361 MIFKFDGIK

-375 INNISNTINDFNPR
+375 INNISNFINDINPR

-406 YGSGPLSLIVVGD
+406 YGDGPLSLIVVGD

-427 GVVNALPNN
+427 GVINALPNN

-447 PTVKNLKN
+447 PTVKNLKKT
-455 INMPEYSCG
+455 NMPEYSCG

-476 SYSTDIPVLVI
+476 NYSTDIPILVI

-506 IRYINTPSLVFDE
+506 IRYINAPSLIFDE
-519 KYYAQMRNAYVD
+519 EYYAQMRNAYVD

-546 PTPEAKKEIPNLAA
+546 PTPEAKKEISNLAA

-590 DMAAQSSKNIQI
+590 DMAARSNGNIQI
-602 IDLSKEFCDKEKCY
+602 IDLSKEFCDKETCY
-616 FTQNNLPLFHDDD
+616 FTQNNLPLFYDDD
-629 HMSWTASLKLTPIF
+629 HMSWTASLKLAPIF

-648 DKK
+648 DK

>member
-1 MQNNSFRYD
+1 MHNKNFRYD

-17 AVILVVLFHFGITG
+17 AVILVVLFHFGIIG

-44 ISGFLMTSIVIKNL
+44 ISGFLMTSIVIKSL
-58 EKENFSLLNFYLARG
+58 DKGNFSLLKFYLARG
-73 IRIVPALFVVSTILL
+73 IRIVPALFVVSTIVL
-88 ILGWFLLLTV
+88 ILGWFLVLPT

-170 FFILGIIIS
+170 FFILGTIIS
-179 LILSIIITAKSAS
+179 LILSIIITAKNPS

-240 STNTLWP
+240 STDTLWP
-247 GYNAILPVLGAFLI
+247 SYNAILPVLGAFLI
-261 LLAHQQDSIFTK
+261 LLAHQQNSIFTK
-273 GSVFQ
+273 GSAFQ

-308 FITVGII
+308 FITAGII

-334 KLSKLSTVKAYFLW
+334 KLSNLSTVKAYFLW
-348 FLSISILSLILTI
+348 FLSISILSLISI
-361 IFKFDGIK
+361 MIFKFDGVK

-375 INNISNTINDFNPR
+375 INNISNTINDINPR

-406 YGSGPLSLIVVGD
+406 YGDGPLSLIVVGD

-427 GVVNALPNN
+427 GVINALPNN

-447 PTVKNLKN
+447 PTVKNLKKT
-455 INMPEYSCG
+455 NMPEYSCG

-476 SYSTDIPVLVI
+476 NYSTDIPILVI

-519 KYYAQMRNAYVD
+519 EYYAQMRNAYVD

-546 PTPEAKKEIPNLAA
+546 PTPEAKKEISNLAA

-590 DMAAQSSKNIQI
+590 DMAAQSTKNIQI
-602 IDLSKEFCDKEKCY
+602 IDLSREFCDNETCY
-616 FTQNNLPLFHDDD
+616 FTQNNLPLFYDDD
-629 HMSWTASLKLTPIF
+629 HMSWTASLKLAPIF

-648 DKK
+648 DK

>member
-1 MQNNSFRYD
+1 MHNKNFRYD

-17 AVILVVLFHFGITG
+17 AVILVVLFHFGIIG

-44 ISGFLMTSIVIKNL
+44 ISGFLMTSIVIKSL
-58 EKENFSLLNFYLARG
+58 DKGNFSLLKFYLARG
-73 IRIVPALFVVSTILL
+73 IRIVPALFVVSTIVL
-88 ILGWFLLLTV
+88 ILGWFLVLPT

-170 FFILGIIIS
+170 FFILGTIIS
-179 LILSIIITAKSAS
+179 LILSIIITAKNPS

-240 STNTLWP
+240 STDTLWP
-247 GYNAILPVLGAFLI
+247 SYNAILPVLGAFLI
-261 LLAHQQDSIFTK
+261 LLAHQQNSIFTK
-273 GSVFQ
+273 GYVFQ

-308 FITVGII
+308 FITAGII

-334 KLSKLSTVKAYFLW
+334 KLSNLSIVKAYFLW
-348 FLSISILSLILTI
+348 FLSISILSLISI
-361 IFKFDGIK
+361 MIFKFDGVK

-375 INNISNTINDFNPR
+375 INNISNTINDINPR

-406 YGSGPLSLIVVGD
+406 YGDGPLSLIVVGD

-427 GVVNALPNN
+427 GVINALPNN

-447 PTVKNLKN
+447 PTVKNLKKT
-455 INMPEYSCG
+455 NMPEYSCG

-476 SYSTDIPVLVI
+476 NYSTDIPILVI

-519 KYYAQMRNAYVD
+519 EYYAQMRNAYVD

-546 PTPEAKKEIPNLAA
+546 PTPEAKKEISNLAA

-590 DMAAQSSKNIQI
+590 DMAAQSTKNIQI
-602 IDLSKEFCDKEKCY
+602 IDLSREFCDNETCY
-616 FTQNNLPLFHDDD
+616 FTQNNLPLFYDDD
-629 HMSWTASLKLTPIF
+629 HMSWTASLKLAPIF

-648 DKK
+648 DK